1 VHKESEKAVKNK
13 IAFLSLFSVI
23 LSFFTLTAEMN
34 MTFSSTIDKIK
45 RTGFYIPFTI
55 YFVVFAVAVIFSRN
69 LLNNNEIN
77 ANSSY
82 ADIFQLLLK
91 IALWF
96 TTAIISIALLTVL
109 TSWLYFLV
117 KKRETG
123 INFKIST
130 DLQEGELHQKQTV
143 RLLISPV
150 LKPMFG
156 FIKLRLL
163 YDQKYFSDKFSLL
176 ENSERKFFSTSIE
189 GTYHWPL
196 PQIKEYHVE
205 SAILYFEDI
214 FQFFS
219 IAVHLPAK
227 SKFFTHP
234 SSKSVKDF
242 RTLPRKTEETNT
254 RIEQLKKVEGEYL
267 NYKNFEN
274 NDDVRRIVWKIYAK
288 NKELVV
294 RIPEIMDPYASHIY
308 LYASFFSQFN
318 VGGNGSVEIPF
329 LNYFKVVTWSV
340 YQNLLKQGFEVKY
353 IPDQEVAKNNA
364 ADEQQW
370 VKYSISTSQWHQAKD
385 LKTFVKTSDASIV
398 IISSLS
404 NANEVRDII
413 ESHGRDITFI
423 LIKLTDSFKNQN
435 IIDWVQWLF
444 VQNQK
449 DDIDVHKRAW
459 AISPLRNKL
468 KENEQRL
475 EEVVKKYQELVEVF

>member
-1 VHKESEKAVKNK
+1 
-13 IAFLSLFSVI
+13 
-23 LSFFTLTAEMN
+23 
-34 MTFSSTIDKIK
+34 MTFSRTTDKIK

-55 YFVVFAVAVIFSRN
+55 YFVVFAVAVILSRN

-77 ANSSY
+77 ANTSF

-96 TTAIISIALLTVL
+96 TTAIISIALVTVL
-109 TSWLYFLV
+109 TSWLYFLI
-117 KKRETG
+117 KKRKTG

-150 LKPMFG
+150 LKPVFG

-176 ENSERKFFSTSIE
+176 ENSERKFFSTTIE

-219 IAVHLPAK
+219 IAVNLPAK

-242 RTLPRKTEETNT
+242 KTLPRKTEETNT

-274 NDDVRRIVWKIYAK
+274 
-288 NKELVV
+288 
-294 RIPEIMDPYASHIY
+294 
-308 LYASFFSQFN
+308 
-318 VGGNGSVEIPF
+318 
-329 LNYFKVVTWSV
+329 
-340 YQNLLKQGFEVKY
+340 
-353 IPDQEVAKNNA
+353 
-364 ADEQQW
+364 
-370 VKYSISTSQWHQAKD
+370 
-385 LKTFVKTSDASIV
+385 
-398 IISSLS
+398 
-404 NANEVRDII
+404 
-413 ESHGRDITFI
+413 
-423 LIKLTDSFKNQN
+423 
-435 IIDWVQWLF
+435 
-444 VQNQK
+444 
-449 DDIDVHKRAW
+449 
-459 AISPLRNKL
+459 
-468 KENEQRL
+468 
-475 EEVVKKYQELVEVF
+475 